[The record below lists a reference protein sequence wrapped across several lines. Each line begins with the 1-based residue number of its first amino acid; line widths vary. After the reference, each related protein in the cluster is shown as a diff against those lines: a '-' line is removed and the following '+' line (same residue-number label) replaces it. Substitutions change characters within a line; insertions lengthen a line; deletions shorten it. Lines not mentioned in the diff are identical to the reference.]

1 MLGFISMQLSVFV
14 WQKALYSA
22 LAQSVEHA
30 AVNRSV
36 VGSSPTSGAI
46 PVIMKQRIHLF
57 PFRTQKLSSALPKVL
72 PKVLSGPPLGRIGSC
87 RISIKLTVFHAKN
100 GHFSMFLPFFP
111 TARLCFCV
119 ARILPLILFSY
130 HSFLRF
136 SAYFLSHK

>member
-1 MLGFISMQLSVFV
+1 MQLSVFV

-72 PKVLSGPPLGRIGSC
+72 YGTLYGRIGSC
-87 RISIKLTVFHAKN
+87 RISIKKHPFSVEN
-100 GHFSMFLPFFP
+100 GCFSMIFKVF
-111 TARLCFCV
+111 RL
-119 ARILPLILFSY
+119 
-130 HSFLRF
+130 
-136 SAYFLSHK
+136 

>member
-1 MLGFISMQLSVFV
+1 MQLSVFV
-14 WQKALYSA
+14 WQKAPYSA

-72 PKVLSGPPLGRIGSC
+72 CGTLHGRIGSC
-87 RISIKLTVFHAKN
+87 RISIKKSTYNICCKCF
-100 GHFSMFLPFFP
+100 FMFKAEFTLQNCKVCCCFKLFTFYFIYAIIKLLITKSLPSD
-111 TARLCFCV
+111 LCLV
-119 ARILPLILFSY
+119 LRII
-130 HSFLRF
+130 
-136 SAYFLSHK
+136 K

>member
-1 MLGFISMQLSVFV
+1 MQLSVFATV
-14 WQKALYSA
+14 YSA

-72 PKVLSGPPLGRIGSC
+72 SPPRLGRIGRC
-87 RISIKLTVFHAKN
+87 RISLKSARFQSKMGVFPMILTVFVDRSSVKSIN
-100 GHFSMFLPFFP
+100 DF
-111 TARLCFCV
+111 
-119 ARILPLILFSY
+119 
-130 HSFLRF
+130 
-136 SAYFLSHK
+136 